1 MTVWQWLLSRRFS
14 HDLMRG
20 QGLVEYALLIVLV
33 AIVVLVFLLI
43 LGPDIS
49 DIYANVIDRL

>member
-1 MTVWQWLLSRRFS
+1 MTVWQWLLSRRLS
-14 HDLMRG
+14 RDLMRG

-33 AIVVLVFLLI
+33 ALVVLVFLLL